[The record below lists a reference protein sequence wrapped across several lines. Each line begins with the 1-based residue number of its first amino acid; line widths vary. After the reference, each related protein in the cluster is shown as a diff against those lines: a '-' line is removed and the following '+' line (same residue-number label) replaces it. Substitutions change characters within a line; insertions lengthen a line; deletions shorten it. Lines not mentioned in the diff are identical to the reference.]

1 MNTAQGFS
9 LIEVLVSLCLVSTT
23 SLALLTQQ
31 WHVSQLFNQAHVR
44 MNALLEMDNAFER
57 DDE

>member
-1 MNTAQGFS
+1 MNSSDGFS
-9 LIEVLVSLCLVSTT
+9 LIEVLVSLLLVTTT

-44 MNALLEMDNAFER
+44 MNALLQSDNIAEQN
-57 DDE
+57 E

>member
-1 MNTAQGFS
+1 MNSSDGFS
-9 LIEVLVSLCLVSTT
+9 LIEVLVSLLLVTTT

-44 MNALLEMDNAFER
+44 MHALLQSDNIAEQN
-57 DDE
+57 E